1 MAIIINSKQEFT
13 YTPYSERGTEKPFS
27 VTFKLLGAQQLAKLD
42 DNLIM
47 VVQDEGM
54 SVKRGT
60 YSYKAVKASLV
71 SWSNV
76 EDEKGK
82 VELVKNSKGEA
93 VDLKEL
99 VEIKR
104 KLKEGIS
111 FETVQDFILPIQD
124 KGDFVYSILFKDVE
138 YTAEI
143 SSQGV
148 IDVSINKT
156 GNAKEIDGNIYYE
169 YIVPGIDFT
178 DITLYQFGEENEEIL
193 INDLNLYF
201 NQEKEGF
208 FIYYFKKQS
217 RLYTTFSS

>member
-82 VELVKNSKGEA
+82 VELVKNSKGE
-93 VDLKEL
+93 
-99 VEIKR
+99 VEDTSLSLIPASM
-104 KLKEGIS
+104 L
-111 FETVQDFILPIQD
+111 
-124 KGDFVYSILFKDVE
+124 
-138 YTAEI
+138 
-143 SSQGV
+143 
-148 IDVSINKT
+148 
-156 GNAKEIDGNIYYE
+156 
-169 YIVPGIDFT
+169 
-178 DITLYQFGEENEEIL
+178 EEIANVIIACSKNPSNSDVYL
-193 INDLNLYF
+193 GTDDVT
-201 NQEKEGF
+201 K
-208 FIYYFKKQS
+208 
-217 RLYTTFSS
+217 